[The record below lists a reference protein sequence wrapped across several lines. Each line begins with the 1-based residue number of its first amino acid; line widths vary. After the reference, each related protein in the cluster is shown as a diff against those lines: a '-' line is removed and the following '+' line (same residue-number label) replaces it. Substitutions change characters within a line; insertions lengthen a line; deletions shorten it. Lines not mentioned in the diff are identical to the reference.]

1 MAPEKHLNARI
12 VDRQDVADDLF
23 ILRLEASGQ
32 FTYLAGQ
39 YATIGVELDGKR
51 LERAYSLCSSPY
63 QDALEFFVER
73 VPGGELSPLLHAM
86 DKGAPLLLRRFAK
99 GRFTLDLK
107 SGRRKHL
114 LLATVTGVAPFVSY
128 LRTVHA
134 DWKKG
139 GSPMPGDHRF
149 YCVHGASRAHEFGY
163 RSELVG
169 YAAGA
174 PWFKYVPTVSR
185 PWEHPDWIGERGRVD
200 DVIRKYCEVWD
211 LSPADTTAYLC
222 GHPNMVENG
231 RGILLRAGWD
241 KTALQDEVY
250 FQPGR
255 EATAVPQ

>member
-114 LLATVTGVAPFVSY
+114 LLATVTGVAPSGRHMLTPVMR
-128 LRTVHA
+128 LRFPFQAREMSLFTV
-134 DWKKG
+134 
-139 GSPMPGDHRF
+139 
-149 YCVHGASRAHEFGY
+149 
-163 RSELVG
+163 RS
-169 YAAGA
+169 A
-174 PWFKYVPTVSR
+174 
-185 PWEHPDWIGERGRVD
+185 
-200 DVIRKYCEVWD
+200 
-211 LSPADTTAYLC
+211 
-222 GHPNMVENG
+222 N
-231 RGILLRAGWD
+231 ILLVLRNAARCLAKQDSSAWFVKLIWMKGWTLVSCSM
-241 KTALQDEVY
+241 KALLNSRG
-250 FQPGR
+250 FIPAFSKHSASSTNTSSKSRCASSPFASGGN
-255 EATAVPQ
+255 